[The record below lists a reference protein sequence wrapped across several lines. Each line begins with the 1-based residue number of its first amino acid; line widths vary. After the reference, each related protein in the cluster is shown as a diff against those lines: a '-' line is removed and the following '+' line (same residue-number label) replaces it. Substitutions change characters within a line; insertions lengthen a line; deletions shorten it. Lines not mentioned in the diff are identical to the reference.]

1 MADETET
8 EPEVVDTAP
17 GAKQRSSKPYLAM
30 IKDAERYF
38 GPYNEKCD
46 NIEKRLADLDR
57 LANTTRDREFQM
69 FWANMEVL
77 KPTIYS
83 RPPIPVVTVRFKD
96 RKPLPREA
104 AELLER
110 CSITNFNREDIDT
123 TMKLVR
129 DDLAVNSRGVAWCWY
144 EVDDKKEQRARI
156 AHVDRRDFLH
166 EPARY
171 WHENGWVARGSW
183 MTRKEAR
190 KRFSKYSGKVYAS
203 AEYAKRKDA
212 DGEAEYSEK
221 ARFWELWSKV
231 EQRIVWVSPNVD
243 VVLDEATPDEM
254 LTLDDFFPCPKP
266 AYGTIRKGT
275 QKPIPDF
282 LLYKDQLE
290 EINELTA
297 RISALSESL
306 RLKGFYASGA
316 EDIADAIEA
325 AIKATDNR
333 ALLVPVSSAAAFGG
347 KGLSDSIVWLPIE
360 VVAETITSLVNLRR
374 QLIEDVYQ
382 ITGLSDIMRGATDP
396 KETLGAQQLKSQ
408 YGSIRIRERQA
419 ELVRL
424 ARDLTRIQCEIMSEN
439 FSPETLAAMSQSELP
454 TVASLQEQANGV
466 HKQMLE
472 LQAQVKMATEN
483 PQIAAMAQQQPEQA
497 QQIAGQAQQQMQAYQ
512 GQIQTLQNTVT
523 LEAVVELLRDQRLR
537 PFILDI
543 ETDSTIQPDED
554 AAKQRATE
562 FATAVGGFIGQAFP
576 MVQAEP
582 QLAPF
587 VGEMLKFVSN
597 PFRAGRALEGTID
610 ELVEKMKQFAGQPK
624 PDPNAAQREAEAKK
638 QEQEMA
644 LRDQEA
650 ADKKAERDENRQMAR
665 EQHDFKMDELR
676 ATAEQR
682 AAEFDQKRQMESDKH
697 SQAMDTRKAD
707 TDGKRAEMGLPNEEI
722 MGGLIAEMAA
732 QREASTQA
740 ITAVAEAM
748 QQGNQTVADAVN
760 NLAAAQL
767 APKQIVKDAAG
778 KPVGIQ
784 AMVN

>member
-8 EPEVVDTAP
+8 DEPEVVEAAP

-38 GPYNEKCD
+38 GTYNQKCD
-46 NIEKRLADLDR
+46 NIEKQLADLDR

-69 FWANMEVL
+69 FWANMEVV
-77 KPTIYS
+77 KPTLYAH
-83 RPPIPVVTVRFKD
+83 PPVPVVTVRFKD

-110 CSITNFNREDIDT
+110 CSITNFAREDIDS

-129 DDLAVNSRGVAWCWY
+129 DDLAVCSRGVSWCWY
-144 EVDDKKEQRARI
+144 EVDEKNEQRARI
-156 AHVDRRDFLH
+156 AHVDRKDFLH

-190 KRFSKYSGKVYAS
+190 KRFSKYSGKAYAT

-243 VVLDEATPDEM
+243 TVLDEATPDEM

-266 AYGTIRKGT
+266 AYGTIKKGT

-297 RISALSESL
+297 RISALSEAL
-306 RLKGFYASGA
+306 RLKGFYAAGA
-316 EDIADAIEA
+316 EDISDSIETA
-325 AIKATDNR
+325 LKSTDNR
-333 ALLVPVSSAAAFGG
+333 ALLIPVSSTAAFGG
-347 KGLSDSIVWLPIE
+347 KGLADAVVWLPLE
-360 VVAETITSLVNLRR
+360 MVANTITSLVNLRR

-424 ARDLTRIQCEIMSEN
+424 ACDLTRIQCEIMSEN

-454 TVASLQEQANGV
+454 TVAALQEQVNGV
-466 HKQMLE
+466 HKQMIE

-483 PQIAAMAQQQPEQA
+483 PQVAAMAQQQPEQA
-497 QQIAGQAQQQMQAYQ
+497 QQIAQQAQQQMQAYQ
-512 GQIQTLQNTVT
+512 GQIQELQNTVT

-610 ELVEKMKQFAGQPK
+610 ELVEKMKQFASQPK
-624 PDPNAAQREAEAKK
+624 PDPNAAQREADAKK
-638 QEQEMA
+638 QEQDSA
-644 LRDQEA
+644 LRQQDAAEKSQE
-650 ADKKAERDENRQMAR
+650 RQETLAMRR
-665 EQHDFKMDELR
+665 EEHGFKMDELR

-682 AAEFDQKRQMESDKH
+682 AVEFDQRQTADK
-697 SQAMDTRKAD
+697 SARDDDLKARMVEAGIPPDFTLEGVTAMNNQQFETLATLLTKQ
-707 TDGKRAEMGLPNEEI
+707 TEM
-722 MGGLIAEMAA
+722 IA
-732 QREASTQA
+732 
-740 ITAVAEAM
+740 TALENV
-748 QQGNQTVADAVN
+748 
-760 NLAAAQL
+760 AAASDRAAAAAL